1 MAAQREHW
9 ASRFGFVLAAAG
21 SAIGLGNIW
30 RFPYKCGEYGGGAF
44 LAAYL
49 GSVLVLGLPVMIA
62 EIIIGRSSQ
71 KNPVGAF
78 RELRSSR
85 FWPLVG
91 WMGILAGFII
101 LSYYSVIG
109 GWVLHYIAAS
119 AVSGFQTGMAAGQFQ
134 ALMSSPVKQVVW
146 HGLFMVLTVYIV
158 RGGISS
164 GIERWNKVLMPGLF
178 LILIG
183 LMIRSLMSP
192 GAGQALRFLLQP
204 DFSKLTRTGILEA
217 LGSAF
222 FSLSL
227 GMGAMLT
234 YGSYLDKRTN
244 ISSAA
249 LEISAL
255 DTFFSIMAGLMI
267 FPIVFSY
274 GLDPGAGPGLLF
286 VTLPEIFAQLP
297 GGRICGFL
305 FFVLVAFAALTSA
318 ISLLEVVV
326 SFFIDELGWTR
337 KKADYILGAVIF
349 VCGIPSALSF
359 NLWSGFTLMGGK
371 NIFDLLD
378 GLASNIM
385 LPLGGLGIAVFAGWV
400 LTHGEKEAEIKH
412 VENAFHFYDIWHVLI
427 KYVTPVAL
435 FIVLLYTTGIIGLI
449 SRYF

>member
-119 AVSGFQTGMAAGQFQ
+119 VVSGFQTGMAAGQFQ

-164 GIERWNKVLMPGLF
+164 GIERWNKVLMPALF

-183 LMIRSLMSP
+183 LMVRSLMSP

-234 YGSYLDKRTN
+234 YGSYLDKTTN

-249 LEISAL
+249 LEISA
-255 DTFFSIMAGLMI
+255 AG
-267 FPIVFSY
+267 
-274 GLDPGAGPGLLF
+274 
-286 VTLPEIFAQLP
+286 
-297 GGRICGFL
+297 
-305 FFVLVAFAALTSA
+305 
-318 ISLLEVVV
+318 
-326 SFFIDELGWTR
+326 
-337 KKADYILGAVIF
+337 
-349 VCGIPSALSF
+349 
-359 NLWSGFTLMGGK
+359 
-371 NIFDLLD
+371 
-378 GLASNIM
+378 
-385 LPLGGLGIAVFAGWV
+385 
-400 LTHGEKEAEIKH
+400 
-412 VENAFHFYDIWHVLI
+412 HVLFRDGRADDFPDR
-427 KYVTPVAL
+427 VQLRP
-435 FIVLLYTTGIIGLI
+435 
-449 SRYF
+449 